1 MCASR
6 ARPACA
12 RVSPTPPL
20 TARAR
25 LALARA
31 RRCSRASRVTRA
43 CVSRAVAPSRR
54 FFGPIGRARARNQV
68 YLKPISRLPRRACST
83 ARSPGARVL
92 RALTSRAPTR
102 VAPPT
107 RRVVTRP
114 RVTRRRRVSLSRA
127 DMRRAAGMRSRATCS
142 PACSRN
148 CSSSPRSAGCTATSS
163 SSRRARSSCM
173 ARRARSGS
181 RPSRTTIFACAQT
194 NVRAPPRCAAY
205 ASRARCALCRATSPR
220 RAAHG
225 RVDAR
230 ASRQRARRRARVARA
245 SCAAADARVC
255 STRAPYRVRHASR
268 SRSQVRR
275 RDQPHRRRRARAR
288 RHAGAHP
295 HQNANRR
302 RPRAQA
308 LPRAEHPL
316 LNVLAMPLQLH
327 GSCETRRAAGAARVC
342 ACSCARA
349 LVACDRCSA
358 SLRGGLIHAHDRY
371 DDRRDRERYD
381 DRHRDRYS
389 RRRSQSRS
397 RSRSCSRPHCAYLPA
412 SAFEAA
418 AHWLRFLPSGR
429 PGGGRATR
437 GVKTSASAASL

>member
-1 MCASR
+1 MIQLCVL
-6 ARPACA
+6 
-12 RVSPTPPL
+12 RV
-20 TARAR
+20 
-25 LALARA
+25 
-31 RRCSRASRVTRA
+31 
-43 CVSRAVAPSRR
+43 
-54 FFGPIGRARARNQV
+54 GWQV
-68 YLKPISRLPRRACST
+68 YLKPISRLPRRACAT
-83 ARSPGARVL
+83 ARSP
-92 RALTSRAPTR
+92 
-102 VAPPT
+102 
-107 RRVVTRP
+107 
-114 RVTRRRRVSLSRA
+114 
-127 DMRRAAGMRSRATCS
+127 GMRSRATCS

-194 NVRAPPRCAAY
+194 N
-205 ASRARCALCRATSPR
+205 
-220 RAAHG
+220 
-225 RVDAR
+225 
-230 ASRQRARRRARVARA
+230 
-245 SCAAADARVC
+245 
-255 STRAPYRVRHASR
+255 
-268 SRSQVRR
+268 VRR